1 MSENATKPRK
11 RLWPRVLLAMLT
23 IVVVAI
29 AGIYAF
35 LRSQAAL
42 DYVVRRA
49 VQEADGHLVIEGAEG
64 SLLSTVRIARI
75 KWTGDE
81 LDVEARDTAVTWSP
95 FDLLSRKV
103 SVSGLGAKR
112 ITIDLKKAESKGGLP
127 TTLALPLEVDVRN
140 IGVERLE
147 WKTIAQRGAVTGIVF
162 NYAGGAVRHEIR
174 DVRFVTEQGT
184 LAGTARVGA
193 NPPYEL
199 SADVAFEGDGDWKTA
214 SAKLLVSGTV
224 ERMNIDAKGAYR
236 EADVAIKAGVT
247 PFEPALVTSA
257 DIDAR
262 NVDLAKF
269 ASALPAT
276 QLTVTLA
283 ARPDGAGFRGTLN
296 ARNATPG
303 PIDRNRVPV
312 AAIASNF
319 AWDGTTLALS
329 NIDAQLAGNARARGS
344 VSLAPSGG
352 PLKIDLSLANVDLAQ
367 LQTSL
372 IATRLSGTLAG
383 EVEKDRQVLRG
394 DLRQADLA
402 LAFDAAIQG
411 RRVDVRSAKA
421 QAGSGTLTGSGSL
434 DLDAPRAFS
443 IKARAAKFDPSR
455 FVAAPEGQLDGTI
468 DARGTLAP
476 VAVTG
481 TITVDK
487 GSRFAG
493 LDVAGTAR
501 GTAGAQSAKDLAVDA
516 HIGAATIKLTG
527 GYGNAADSLAYD
539 VDIPRLAQVRPLAV
553 RYAKVS
559 LPDPLEGSLRARGS
573 VSGDPA
579 SPAVT
584 VDAHGA
590 SLRWGRL
597 AQAATLDVNASI
609 AAGRVDGKV
618 IALEAR
624 PIKANVAATKLVLP
638 QATLA
643 NAKVEASGT
652 LADHRATLAATG
664 EGFDATASLQGGLAE
679 FRRPN
684 GAVETAWSG
693 SVQTFANRGV
703 YALALRSPARVS
715 VARDRYMVSD
725 LHVAVADGQVDV
737 ASFLLDEGR
746 ITTQGAFTGVPVS
759 SVAKLAGSPLP
770 FASTLTVG
778 GDWSIA
784 ATPRLSGTFSLRREG
799 GDWYGTEST
808 TINPSDLA
816 LGITEL
822 AISGKFADDALNAS
836 ARFRS
841 VRAGT
846 LDAQLSLAAGRE
858 PGLIDTR
865 APFTATV
872 NAQLA
877 SLRPLQP
884 WIGTLAVMDG
894 RAQLAITGRG
904 SLADPIL
911 EGTMRGD
918 ALRFD
923 LPQYGVHLKDGVLR
937 ARLAERTIFL
947 EEFSFVGGSG
957 KFTAKG
963 TLAQGASQRM
973 LDAAKVEWQAT
984 DFTIVNR
991 PDLRLVADGKGTLA
1005 LEDRK
1010 LALAGNIDVEEGR
1023 VRFEPSRVGTLSD
1036 DVVIVGQERRPQD
1049 SALRDLPLRLDLNVT
1064 LGRDFRFEGEGLDTR
1079 LAGRVRVTTTRAGT
1093 LMADGTI
1100 RAVAGTFHVFGQRL
1114 EIDRGRLIFDGPV
1127 DNPAL
1132 DVVALRK
1139 NLAVE
1144 AGVELTG
1151 TVKVPRVRLVSN
1163 PPVPDNE
1170 KLSWLL
1176 TGHGTE
1182 GASRNDLAMLGAASA
1197 SLLAKGDKP
1206 ITQRIANSIGLDDIS
1221 VRDSGSTITG
1231 QTSSQVVAFG
1241 KRISDRLNLVYE
1253 QGLTAATNAL
1263 RIEYTLTRTLTLR
1276 AEAGVVSSLGLY
1288 FRRTFD

>member
-1 MSENATKPRK
+1 MLA
-11 RLWPRVLLAMLT
+11 VLA
-23 IVVVAI
+23 IVVVAG
-29 AGIYAF
+29 ASLYLF
-35 LRSQAAL
+35 LGSQAAL

-49 VQEADGHLVIEGAEG
+49 VDEAQGHLVIEGAEG

-81 LDVEARDTAVTWSP
+81 LDVEARDTAVAWSP

-112 ITIDLKKAESKGGLP
+112 LTVDFKKAESKSQGGMP
-127 TTLALPLEVDVRN
+127 ATLALPLEVDVRN

-147 WKTIAQRGAVTGIVF
+147 WKTATQRGSVTGIVF
-162 NYAGGAVRHEIR
+162 NYAGGQVRHEIR
-174 DVRFVTEQGT
+174 DMRFVTEQGT

-199 SADVAFEGDGDWKTA
+199 SADVAFEGDGAWKTA
-214 SAKLLVSGTV
+214 NAKLAVAGTV
-224 ERMNIDAKGAYR
+224 ERMSIDAKGAYH
-236 EADVAIKAGVT
+236 EADVAIKAVVT
-247 PFEPALVTSA
+247 PFESALLTSA
-257 DIDAR
+257 DIEAR

-269 ASALPAT
+269 AASLPAT
-276 QLTVTLA
+276 QLALTLA
-283 ARPDGAGFRGTLN
+283 ARPEGSGFRGTLRASN
-296 ARNATPG
+296 AMPG
-303 PIDRNRVPV
+303 PLDKGRVPL
-312 AAIASNF
+312 AAIASEF
-319 AWDGTTLALS
+319 AWDGTTLALTA
-329 NIDAQLAGNARARGS
+329 IDAQLAGDARARGS
-344 VSLAPSGG
+344 VSFAPSGG
-352 PLKIDLSLANVDLAQ
+352 PVRIDLSLANVDLAQ

-383 EVEKDRQVLRG
+383 EVEKERQVLRG

-402 LAFDAAIQG
+402 LAFDAAIEG
-411 RRVDVRSAKA
+411 RRVTLRSAKA
-421 QAGSGTLTGSGSL
+421 QAGTGTLAGSGTL

-443 IKARAAKFDPSR
+443 INARASRFDPSR
-455 FVAAPEGQLDGTI
+455 FLAVPEGRLDGTI

-481 TITVDK
+481 TVTVDK

-501 GTAGAQSAKDLAVDA
+501 GTVGTQSAKDLAVDA
-516 HIGAATIKLTG
+516 HIGASTIKVTG
-527 GYGNAADSLAYD
+527 GYGGSTDSLAYD
-539 VDIPRLAQVRPLAV
+539 VDIPRLSQLRPLAV
-553 RYAKVS
+553 RYAKLA
-559 LPDPLEGSLRARGS
+559 LPEPLDGSLRARGT
-573 VSGDPA
+573 VSGDAA
-579 SPAVT
+579 SPALT

-590 SLRWGRL
+590 SLTWGRL

-609 AAGRVDGKV
+609 GAGRVDGKA
-618 IALEAR
+618 IPPDAR
-624 PIKANVAATKLVLP
+624 PIKASIAATKLVLP

-643 NAKVEASGT
+643 RATIDASGT
-652 LADHRATLAATG
+652 LAEHRATLAATG
-664 EGFDATASLQGGLAE
+664 EGFDATATVQGGISQT
-679 FRRPN
+679 RH
-684 GAVETAWSG
+684 GGGSVDTAWNG
-693 SVQTFANRGV
+693 TVQTLTNRGL
-703 YALALRSPARVS
+703 YAFALRSPAHVS
-715 VARDRYMVSD
+715 VARDRYIVSD
-725 LHVAVADGQVDV
+725 VHVTVADGHVDV
-737 ASFLLDEGR
+737 AHLLVDEGR
-746 ITTQGAFTGVPVS
+746 ITTQGSFTGVPVG

-770 FASTLTVG
+770 FASTLTIG

-784 ATPRLSGTFSLRREG
+784 ATPRLSGTFSVHREA
-799 GDWYGTEST
+799 GDWYGTESS
-808 TINPSDLA
+808 TIDPTELA

-822 AISGKFADDALNAS
+822 AISGKFADDALTAS
-836 ARFRS
+836 GRFRS
-841 VRAGT
+841 ARAGT
-846 LDAQLSLAAGRE
+846 LDAQFSLAAGRV
-858 PGLIDTR
+858 PGHIDT
-865 APFTATV
+865 AAAMTASV
-872 NAQLA
+872 DAELA

-894 RAQLAITGRG
+894 RAQLAIRGRG
-904 SLADPIL
+904 SLADPVL
-911 EGTMRGD
+911 EGSMRGD

-923 LPQYGVHLKDGVLR
+923 LPQYGVHLKEGVLR
-937 ARLAERTIFL
+937 AHLAERTIVL
-947 EEFSFVGGSG
+947 DEFSFAGGAG
-957 KFTAKG
+957 RFVAKG
-963 TLAQGASQRM
+963 TLAQAGSQRA
-973 LDAAKVEWQAT
+973 LAAAKVEWQAT

-1010 LALAGNIDVEEGR
+1010 LALAGSIEIDDGQ

-1036 DVVIVGQERRPQD
+1036 DVVIVGQKRKTQD
-1049 SALRDLPLRLDLNVT
+1049 SALRDLPLRLDLTVA
-1064 LGRDFRFEGEGLDTR
+1064 LGRSFRFEGEGLDTR
-1079 LAGRVRVTTTRAGT
+1079 LAGRVHVTTTPAGT
-1093 LMADGTI
+1093 LAADGTI
-1100 RAVAGTFHVFGQRL
+1100 RAVSGTFTAFGQRL
-1114 EIDRGRLIFDGPV
+1114 DIDRGRLIFDGPV

-1182 GASRNDLAMLGAASA
+1182 GASRNDIAMLGAASA

-1221 VRDSGSTITG
+1221 VRDSGSTISG
-1231 QTSSQVVAFG
+1231 QTSTQVVAFG
-1241 KRISDRLNLVYE
+1241 KRISDRLSLVYE
-1253 QGLTAATNAL
+1253 QGLTAASNAL
-1263 RIEYTLTRTLTLR
+1263 RIEYALTRTLTLR

>member
-1 MSENATKPRK
+1 LSETANPPRK
-11 RLWPRVLLAMLT
+11 PLWPRVLVALLA

-29 AGIYAF
+29 ASLYAF

-49 VQEADGHLVIEGAEG
+49 VAAADGHLVIEGAEG
-64 SLLSTVRIARI
+64 SLLSTVRVARI

-81 LDVEARDTAVTWSP
+81 LDVEARDAALAWSP
-95 FDLLSRKV
+95 FDLISRKV
-103 SVSGLGAKR
+103 HVSGLGAKR
-112 ITIDLKKAESKGGLP
+112 LSIDFKKAETKGGMP
-127 TTLALPLEVDVRN
+127 ATLALPLEVEVRN

-147 WKTIAQRGAVTGIVF
+147 WKTVAGGGSVTGIVF
-162 NYAGGAVRHEIR
+162 DYAGGEVRHEIR
-174 DVRFVTEQGT
+174 NLRLVTEQGT

-193 NPPYEL
+193 NPPYEIA
-199 SADVAFEGDGDWKTA
+199 ADFAFEGDGAWKTA
-214 SAKLLVSGTV
+214 NAKLAVAGAA
-224 ERMNIDAKGAYR
+224 ERMNVDASGAYR
-236 EADVAIKAGVT
+236 DADIAIKAAIA
-247 PFEPALVTSA
+247 PFESVLLTSA

-262 NVDLAKF
+262 NVDLAKL
-269 ASALPAT
+269 ADWLPTTDVAL
-276 QLTVTLA
+276 TLA
-283 ARPDGAGFRGTLN
+283 ARPQGAGFRGTLRATN
-296 ARNATPG
+296 GTPG
-303 PIDRNRVPV
+303 PIDRSRVPV
-312 AAIASNF
+312 TAIASDF
-319 AWDGTTLALS
+319 AWDGTTLALTA
-329 NIDAQLAGNARARGS
+329 IDAQLAGSARARGS

-352 PLKIDLSLANVDLAQ
+352 PVEIDLHLADVDLSQ

-394 DLRQADLA
+394 DVRQADLA

-411 RRVDVRSAKA
+411 RRVDLRSVNAKA
-421 QAGSGTLTGSGSL
+421 GKGTLAGSGTI
-434 DLDAPRAFS
+434 DLDAPRAFA
-443 IKARAAKFDPSR
+443 IKARASRFDPSR
-455 FVAAPEGQLDGTI
+455 FVASPEAELDGTV

-476 VAVTG
+476 LAVSG
-481 TITVDK
+481 SVTVDK
-487 GSRFAG
+487 GSRLAG

-501 GTAGAQSAKDLAVDA
+501 GAVGAQSAKDLAVDA
-516 HIGAATIKLTG
+516 HLGASTIRLAG
-527 GYGNAADSLAYD
+527 GYGTAADTLAYD
-539 VDIPRLAQVRPLAV
+539 VDVPRLAQLRPLAV
-553 RYAKVS
+553 RYAKLA

-584 VDAHGA
+584 LVAHGRA
-590 SLRWGRL
+590 LRWGRTV
-597 AQAATLDVNASI
+597 QAATLDVDASI
-609 AAGRVDGKV
+609 GAGRIGGRA
-618 IALEAR
+618 IPLEAR
-624 PIKANVAATKLVLP
+624 PIKASVAATGLAVP

-643 NAKVEASGT
+643 RATIDASGT
-652 LADHRATLAATG
+652 LADHRATLAAAG
-664 EGFDATASLQGGLAE
+664 DGFDATASVQGGVTDA
-679 FRRPN
+679 RRPD
-684 GAVETAWSG
+684 GSVDTAWNG
-693 SVQTFANRGV
+693 TVQTLENRGL
-703 YALALRSPARVS
+703 YPFALRSPARVG
-715 VARDRYMVSD
+715 VARDRYSASD
-725 LHVAVADGQVDV
+725 VHVTVADGHVDV
-737 ASFLLDEGR
+737 ADFLLEEGR
-746 ITTQGAFTGVPVS
+746 ITTHGSFTGVPAG

-770 FASTLTVG
+770 FASSLTIG
-778 GDWSIA
+778 GEWSIA
-784 ATPRLSGTFSLRREG
+784 ATPRLSGTFSVRRER
-799 GDWYGTEST
+799 GDWYGTDSSRLD
-808 TINPSDLA
+808 PSELA

-822 AISGKFADDALNAS
+822 AVSGRFADDALTAS
-836 ARFRS
+836 GRFRS
-841 VRAGT
+841 ARAGT
-846 LDAQLSLAAGRE
+846 LDAQFSLAAGRE
-858 PGLIDTR
+858 AGHVDTT
-865 APFTATV
+865 APFTASV
-872 NAQLA
+872 NAQLP

-884 WIGTLAVMDG
+884 WVGTLAVMDG
-894 RAQLAITGRG
+894 RAQLALTARG
-904 SLADPIL
+904 SLADPIV

-918 ALRFD
+918 GLRFD

-937 ARLAERTIFL
+937 ARLAERTITL
-947 EEFSFVGGSG
+947 EELSLAGGAG
-957 KFTAKG
+957 RFTAKG
-963 TLAQGASQRM
+963 TIAQAASQRA
-973 LDAAKVEWQAT
+973 LATAKVEWQAS

-991 PDLRLVADGKGTLA
+991 PDLRLVADGKGVLA

-1010 LALAGNIDVEEGR
+1010 IALSGNIEVDEGR

-1036 DVVIVGQERRPQD
+1036 DVVIVGQPRKTEEGM
-1049 SALRDLPLRLDLNVT
+1049 LRDLPLRLDVVVA

-1079 LAGRVRVTTTRAGT
+1079 LAGRVHVTTTPAGT
-1093 LMADGTI
+1093 LAGEGTI
-1100 RAVAGTFHVFGQRL
+1100 RAVAGTFTVFGQRL
-1114 EIDRGRLIFDGPV
+1114 DIDRGRLIFGGPV

-1231 QTSSQVVAFG
+1231 QTSTQVVAFG

-1263 RIEYTLTRTLTLR
+1263 RIEYSLTRTLTLR